1 VNVRLVALDLDGTL
15 LDTDDRVSEANARA
29 VARVR
34 ERGIIVVLAT
44 SRWYEL
50 ARRNAEELGVSAPL
64 ICHNGAL
71 VRTLT
76 DGRDLLRLEIP
87 PEPALDVVRFIDAA
101 GYTAITTVG
110 DVAYVRWWEPLDPSR
125 LLPGMRPADR
135 HAPFVGKGASSFL
148 VFGEEGAD
156 AVFEAF
162 AEKYR
167 GVLNV
172 AKGGSETYP
181 PYLNIVHAEADK
193 GRALALVCKH
203 LGVRAQE
210 VMAMGDAGPDVSM
223 LEFAGL
229 GVAVGNAAPEVKA
242 AADVV
247 APPNTEDGVA
257 WALERYIL
265 S

>member
-1 VNVRLVALDLDGTL
+1 MNVRLVALDLDGTL
-15 LDTDDRVSEANARA
+15 LDTDNRVSEANARA

-50 ARRNAEELGVSAPL
+50 ARHNAEELGVSAPL

-71 VRTLT
+71 VRTLP
-76 DGRDLLRLEIP
+76 DGHDLLRLEIP
-87 PEPALDVVRFIDAA
+87 PQPAMDVAGFIDAA

-110 DVAYVRWWEPLDPSR
+110 DITYVRWRQPADPAR
-125 LLPGMRPADR
+125 LLPSMRLADR
-135 HAPFVGKGASSFL
+135 HAPFVEEGASSFL
-148 VFGEEGAD
+148 VFGQEGVE
-156 AVFEAF
+156 AVIGAF

-167 GVLNV
+167 GVLNL
-172 AKGGSETYP
+172 ARGYSETYP
-181 PYLNIVHAEADK
+181 PYLNIVHGEADK
-193 GRALALVCKH
+193 GRALALVCGH

-210 VMAMGDAGPDVSM
+210 VMAMGDAGPDLSM

-257 WALERYIL
+257 WALERYVL